1 MNLTETVNKVADK
14 KDSVSRLQNQISLV
28 ELICSVSRF
37 IHSYICIIFFSGTK
51 VVLFCVRAD
60 FNGDEVC
67 LSFGGDNG
75 VRTILLNGSIQY
87 PLVQVRLK
95 VTSMEDRRS
104 LVK

>member
-1 MNLTETVNKVADK
+1 M
-14 KDSVSRLQNQISLV
+14 SLMEMV
-28 ELICSVSRF
+28 CSMSRF
-37 IHSYICIIFFSGTK
+37 IHLFVYLLSVFFFSGTK

-75 VRTILLNGSIQY
+75 VRTILLNDSIQY

-104 LVK
+104 LGK

>member
-1 MNLTETVNKVADK
+1 M
-14 KDSVSRLQNQISLV
+14 
-28 ELICSVSRF
+28 SRF
-37 IHSYICIIFFSGTK
+37 IHLFVYLLSVFFFSGTR

-75 VRTILLNGSIQY
+75 VRTILLYDSIQY

-104 LVK
+104 LGK

>member
-1 MNLTETVNKVADK
+1 M
-14 KDSVSRLQNQISLV
+14 SLMEMV
-28 ELICSVSRF
+28 CSMSRF
-37 IHSYICIIFFSGTK
+37 IHLFAYLLSVFFFSGTK

-67 LSFGGDNG
+67 LSFSCDNG
-75 VRTILLNGSIQY
+75 VRTILLNDSIQY

-104 LVK
+104 LGK

>member
-1 MNLTETVNKVADK
+1 M
-14 KDSVSRLQNQISLV
+14 
-28 ELICSVSRF
+28 
-37 IHSYICIIFFSGTK
+37 
-51 VVLFCVRAD
+51 VLFCVRAD

-95 VTSMEDRRS
+95 VTSVEDRRS
-104 LVK
+104 LGK